1 MNQASLCRE
10 ALKEFPTPELAWFN
24 HSVAGGG
31 TGTESRSLAG
41 SVSKRQM
48 GMRDKPYCFFS
59 AVTLSPDT
67 RSPMGVRIHWYHQL
81 SYFFSPLDD
90 IRLERETGWNHSYT
104 PHGEW
109 SRSSLLFQ
117 NVIESLQTKL
127 AWGKTVSTT
136 RKAQVFSKSLVDA
149 MGTEFL
155 LLPLLS
161 TWWLQ
166 PLALHGGLWH
176 SRLTHSQTEVPQKR
190 RCVSFLEVPPKGLL
204 YFSDSDWVISSP
216 LNQSL
221 CPESYNDLSSH
232 LCIWHGIN
240 SVLNVYELSEE
251 QVSTEV
257 PIKENS

>member
-1 MNQASLCRE
+1 MNQASLWRE
-10 ALKEFPTPELAWFN
+10 VLKEFPTPELAWFN
-24 HSVAGGG
+24 HSGGG

-136 RKAQVFSKSLVDA
+136 RKLKYSPRAWLMPWGLNFSSSLY
-149 MGTEFL
+149 F
-155 LLPLLS
+155 
-161 TWWLQ
+161 Q
-166 PLALHGGLWH
+166 HGGFNLWLFMEAFGTLGSH
-176 SRLTHSQTEVPQKR
+176 TPRLKSHRKEDVFLFWKSHQKDY
-190 RCVSFLEVPPKGLL
+190 C
-204 YFSDSDWVISSP
+204 ISVTLIGS
-216 LNQSL
+216 
-221 CPESYNDLSSH
+221 
-232 LCIWHGIN
+232 
-240 SVLNVYELSEE
+240 
-251 QVSTEV
+251 
-257 PIKENS
+257 

>member
-1 MNQASLCRE
+1 M
-10 ALKEFPTPELAWFN
+10 K
-24 HSVAGGG
+24 
-31 TGTESRSLAG
+31 
-41 SVSKRQM
+41 
-48 GMRDKPYCFFS
+48 
-59 AVTLSPDT
+59 
-67 RSPMGVRIHWYHQL
+67 
-81 SYFFSPLDD
+81 
-90 IRLERETGWNHSYT
+90 
-104 PHGEW
+104 
-109 SRSSLLFQ
+109 SLLHSSWGVEQKFPLISKCYRKSP
-117 NVIESLQTKL
+117 NQTGLRKNCINHQ
-127 AWGKTVSTT
+127 
-136 RKAQVFSKSLVDA
+136 KAQVLSKSLVDA

-161 TWWLQ
+161 TWWLP